1 MSGQTCA
8 ATSEETASEHL
19 ARYEA
24 LRDQALEPQALVAR
38 YGLAALLRQGMA
50 AWLVAWSEVPAPP
63 QRAAGKVS
71 PRPAP
76 LSEGSNAE
84 MVRILAAMTLGRLQE
99 LHT

>member
-19 ARYEA
+19 ARY
-24 LRDQALEPQALVAR
+24 
-38 YGLAALLRQGMA
+38 GLAALLRQGMA
-50 AWLVAWSEVPAPP
+50 AWLIAWSEVPAPP